1 MIFFCFCHF
10 FQSLKKMETRSKT
23 RKNGNKDEPPK
34 KKEDKFYIYISS
46 SESSSTDDSNDEILS
61 KKAPPSKEEYGICR
75 ICHKNELDV
84 MFHPCN
90 HSTCC
95 FECWL
100 KTKEPRRCPY
110 CGALVTKYERFFL
123 A

>member
-1 MIFFCFCHF
+1 
-10 FQSLKKMETRSKT
+10 METRSKT
-23 RKNGNKDEPPK
+23 RKSENREETPK
-34 KKEDKFYIYISS
+34 KKEDQFFIYISS
-46 SESSSTDDSNDEILS
+46 SDSDEFESENSSDEILS